1 MKRFFSIC
9 LVAALTLGFVACE
22 EPQTDGPNKEQN
34 GGGENNGGGEQE
46 ALSIVGEWKCVIS
59 TNDNIRTQIYKFHED
74 LTGIFESS
82 MLPLVDGAPSDT
94 NATWFQSQITY
105 EFDFAAQ
112 SLTVNES
119 VPGLPVPK
127 VHTFTAKL
135 SSDQL
140 LLTLTATTATY
151 PNPDMNVELTFDRTT
166 PSEEGAE

>member
-9 LVAALTLGFVACE
+9 LVVALTLGFVACE
-22 EPQTDGPNKEQN
+22 EPQTDEPNKEQT
-34 GGGENNGGGEQE
+34 GGENNGGNEQNTP
-46 ALSIVGEWKCVIS
+46 SIVGEWKCVIS

-74 LTGIFESS
+74 LTGTFEST
-82 MLPLVDGAPSDT
+82 MLPLVEGAPSET

-112 SLTVNES
+112 SLIINES
-119 VPGLPVPK
+119 VPGLPMPK

>member
-22 EPQTDGPNKEQN
+22 EPQTDEPNKEQT
-34 GGGENNGGGEQE
+34 GDENNGGNEQNTP
-46 ALSIVGEWKCVIS
+46 SIVGEWKCIIP

-74 LTGIFESS
+74 LTGTFESS

-94 NATWFQSQITY
+94 NATYFLSQITY
-105 EFDFAAQ
+105 EFDYEAQ
-112 SLTVNES
+112 SLIINES
-119 VPGLPVPK
+119 VPGMPMPYE
-127 VHTFTAKL
+127 HTFTAKL

-140 LLTLTATTATY
+140 LLTLTATTAKY

-166 PSEEGAE
+166 SSEEGAE